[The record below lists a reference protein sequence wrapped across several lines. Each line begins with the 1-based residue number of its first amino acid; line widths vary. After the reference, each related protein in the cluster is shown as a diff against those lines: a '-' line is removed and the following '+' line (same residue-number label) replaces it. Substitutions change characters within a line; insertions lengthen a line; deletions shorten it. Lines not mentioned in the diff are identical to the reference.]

1 MAMMA
6 DGSIGTCQANEIVLN
21 IECQKLCN
29 FEQDQNRCKRAAGS
43 SPHLSQVGSMLG
55 LNFASLTLDQ

>member
-1 MAMMA
+1 MAMTA
-6 DGSIGTCQANEIVLN
+6 DGSVDTCEAHEIVLN

-29 FEQDQNRCKRAAGS
+29 FEQDQNRCERVAGS

-55 LNFASLTLDQ
+55 LNFASLTLDL